1 MKLVKLTL
9 TNFKGVRSLTIE
21 PDGKS
26 VSIYGTNA
34 SGKTTVCDAISWLLF
49 DKGSNAEPGFNPKT
63 YGADG
68 EEIHNLNNRVDGT
81 FQLDDKTIIT
91 LAKDQS
97 ENWVKKRGSTSESF
111 SGNQTDYY
119 IDGVPVKK
127 SEYESRINEIC
138 PIDKAQIL
146 SHPLYFAKTLD
157 WKKRR
162 EILLNVCGD
171 ITDAEVINNSE
182 EMRSL
187 TKYLLKPGSSE
198 QFYTVD
204 ECMKIASAKAKDIRK
219 RLDEIPARID
229 EATKAFNDTTGYDFE
244 KINATI
250 SSLQEKINE
259 AISEKSSIS
268 ESTVNIAFQQRMA
281 EIQKEIT
288 LGTAKFIQSK
298 NERLDDDRNRIREMK
313 SEYNDLISDIQILK
327 KSAETNEKRKT
338 AMQTLREQ
346 LVSEY
351 RNEESKQ
358 WGGNTSCPT
367 CGQALPES
375 QIESARAKFNI
386 TKSENLQAIRN
397 RLETECS
404 KAMISALVDNITA
417 TLEKVD
423 ELEKQAEEIKIRF
436 VSAEDAIAPAE
447 SQTYESTDECAKL
460 KAEISEIKQQLASD
474 TQDISQA
481 KNAVQAK
488 IDALQAEHDAEVRKL
503 LVLQANEQQQNRI
516 AELEKEESDLQAAA
530 EDAEYCLHLCEVFI
544 TTKVSMLDHK
554 INNKFQRI
562 RFRLFD
568 KQINGGIKEC
578 CDVMIP
584 SQEGLIPFTSA
595 NDASKFNAGL
605 EIIATLSEFWGIE
618 MPILV
623 DNAERVVNL
632 LQIGPQVIRLV
643 VSADDQQLRM
653 EVSE

>member
-9 TNFKGVRSLTIE
+9 TNFKGVRSLTLE
-21 PDGKS
+21 PNGKN

-97 ENWVKKRGSTSESF
+97 ENWVKKRGNTSESF
-111 SGNQTDYY
+111 SGNQTAYY

-127 SEYESRINEIC
+127 NEYESRINEIC

-162 EILLNVCGD
+162 EILLEVCGD
-171 ITDAEVINNSE
+171 ITDSDVINSSE
-182 EMRSL
+182 EMRGL
-187 TKYLLKPGSSE
+187 TQYLLKPGSSE

-229 EATKAFNDTTGYDFE
+229 EATKALSDITEYDPD
-244 KINATI
+244 KINANI
-250 SSLQEKINE
+250 SSLQQKINE
-259 AISEKSSIS
+259 ATSEKMAIS
-268 ESTVNIAFQQRMA
+268 ESTVSSVLRQRLA
-281 EIQKEIT
+281 EIQTKIAV
-288 LGTAKFIQSK
+288 GRSDFIQSK
-298 NERLDDDRNRIREMK
+298 NERLESDRNRIRELK
-313 SEYNDLISDIQILK
+313 SKYNDLISEAQEFK
-327 KSAETNEKRKT
+327 KSAETDGKRKAT
-338 AMQTLREQ
+338 MQTVREAM
-346 LVSEY
+346 VNDY
-351 RNEESKQ
+351 RSEESKQ
-358 WGGNTSCPT
+358 WVGDTSCPT

-375 QIESARAKFNI
+375 QIASAKAKFNI
-386 TKSENLQAIRN
+386 DKSERLQNIRN
-397 RLETECS
+397 RMETECS
-404 KAMISALVDNITA
+404 KAMISALVDNIA
-417 TLEKVD
+417 YALD
-423 ELEKQAEEIKIRF
+423 RAAELEKQAEETKILLDT
-436 VSAEDAIAPAE
+436 AENAIAPAE
-447 SQTYESTDECAKL
+447 SQAYESTDEYTNL
-460 KAEISEIKQQLASD
+460 TAEISKIEQQLASD

-488 IDALQAEHDAEVRKL
+488 IDSLRDEYNSEYHKL
-503 LVLQANEQQQNRI
+503 LVLQANEQQQTRI

-530 EDAEYCLHLCEVFI
+530 EDTEHCLHLCEVFI

-562 RFRLFD
+562 RFRLFE

-584 SQEGLIPFTSA
+584 SREGLIPFTSA

-605 EIIATLSEFWGIE
+605 EIIATLADFWGIE

-623 DNAERVVNL
+623 DNAERVVKL
-632 LQIGPQVIRLV
+632 LQIEPQVIRLV
-643 VSADDQQLRM
+643 VSADDNQLRM
-653 EVSE
+653 EIAE